1 MLKSRLQ
8 KTEQRQN
15 KTEAKK
21 ASVFLRK
28 KKNRSSKIQKI
39 QHINE
44 ERENSNRQKLSA
56 VKYSYFGF
64 VREPESPSEVQ

>member
-1 MLKSRLQ
+1 MLKNRLQ
-8 KTEQRQN
+8 KAGQQQN

-21 ASVFLRK
+21 LPFCLRK
-28 KKNRSSKIQKI
+28 KKNRPSQIQKI

-64 VREPESPSEVQ
+64 VRESESPSEVQ